1 MTTIC
6 GTPHYM
12 APEMHEQRKYKGEK
26 VDVFALGVILL
37 AMHAC

>member
-12 APEMHEQRKYKGEK
+12 APEMHEQRKYKGKE